1 MSSWTWSNPEALCD
15 EIKPQMSVAHC
26 HEQYQ
31 RSVDLSQTGERDQSN
46 SVETSIIVKHN
57 WTIDKKD
64 KHMLKWADTY
74 YVELGWIIC
83 WTDVLNILAGH
94 IADSDSSLTSIIGI
108 LSSSAPRVKKIS
120 LEAFSFSATWP
131 WPQQWVTSQDISGCF
146 RHGH

>member
-1 MSSWTWSNPEALCD
+1 MNMKQSWSSLWWDQAANECCALPRAVSTIRWPQPNRWKGSIEFGRNINHCEAQLN
-15 EIKPQMSVAHC
+15 
-26 HEQYQ
+26 Y
-31 RSVDLSQTGERDQSN
+31 R
-46 SVETSIIVKHN
+46 
-57 WTIDKKD
+57 KKD
-64 KHMLKWADTY
+64 KHMLKWADTH